1 MPLIIDQEW
10 NEVEKTLQKPLV
22 LSLWEDNT
30 LIMTLTW
37 EDWEQESLPLEKFLD
52 LTDIELREVDMLS
65 KLWFTL
71 VWDRRIW
78 SDYPDYFKDFLN
90 SNPNLFVWW
99 KEVYI
104 QRDQFKADTS
114 DVIFSDREK
123 RELILVRLNLP
134 RKTPIEIEEEI
145 LNSKTW
151 IQKIL
156 EGIWYWK
163 KS

>member
-10 NEVEKTLQKPLV
+10 NEVEKTPQKPLV
-22 LSLWEDNT
+22 LSLWENNT

-37 EDWEQESLPLEKFLD
+37 EDWEQESMPLEKFLD

-99 KEVYI
+99 
-104 QRDQFKADTS
+104 
-114 DVIFSDREK
+114 
-123 RELILVRLNLP
+123 
-134 RKTPIEIEEEI
+134 
-145 LNSKTW
+145 
-151 IQKIL
+151 
-156 EGIWYWK
+156 
-163 KS
+163 